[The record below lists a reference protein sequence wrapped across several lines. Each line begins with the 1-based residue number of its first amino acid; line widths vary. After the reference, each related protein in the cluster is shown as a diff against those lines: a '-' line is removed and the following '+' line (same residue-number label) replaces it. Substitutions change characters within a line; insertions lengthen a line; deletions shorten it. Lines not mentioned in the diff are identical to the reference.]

1 MHRRDG
7 DDGQTAGGAASGC
20 AAPPTAACVCACQA
34 PPAPVSPARPRGA
47 GGSNAGCARLL
58 RTIEWVG
65 GGGWSASGWRT
76 RRARTASSSR
86 VHQWKGTSHTHTG
99 GGGGRRAS
107 ALPPT
112 LVAGRMGLSHGCRC
126 VGEGR
131 VGGLCCA
138 RLGASVQTAVVG
150 GGVNPQPPD
159 RPPHLLFLSLKPVEP
174 LPPHQQRTARAP
186 PDRGPSPGEVRPL
199 RSPHCRGDGA
209 HRPFRSR
216 RLRTNG
222 GGPAR
227 HVQYV
232 AARAHRPPGPAAGG
246 CGLAHSV
253 RPRARQ
259 PSGCLAHELRG
270 KGGGSAG
277 CSFAGWWH
285 WQGSTVR
292 HNTTEGKKKKKSRTA
307 VGAAGVRR
315 WPAAAP
321 ACTGARGGGSPIPRP
336 GGGVGGWG

>member
-1 MHRRDG
+1 MACTGGMATTVRRRVARRAAVQRPPPRRVCAPVRHHRPPSLPRAPAAPA
-7 DDGQTAGGAASGC
+7 GQTRGARAFCARLNGWGGGVGPPVGGGQGERARRLLPECTSGKAPHTHTRAGGA
-20 AAPPTAACVCACQA
+20 
-34 PPAPVSPARPRGA
+34 
-47 GGSNAGCARLL
+47 GG
-58 RTIEWVG
+58 
-65 GGGWSASGWRT
+65 
-76 RRARTASSSR
+76 
-86 VHQWKGTSHTHTG
+86 
-99 GGGGRRAS
+99 

-292 HNTTEGKKKKKSRTA
+292 HNTTEGKKKKKSPTA

-321 ACTGARGGGSPIPRP
+321 ACTGARGAGSPIPRP